1 MENLTPNQ
9 KETILKFIGDY
20 NETNLRATGRTTRI
34 VDNTIQE
41 MFNNPNEWVFV
52 CDHYPT
58 RLATVRV
65 VDLIRRR
72 LQYEHK
78 LEIDARATEYGYEVK
93 LKNYKKH
100 SEDIANRKLQILDEM
115 LETIKEQQIL
125 DKILEILNSQSNS

>member
-1 MENLTPNQ
+1 MEDLNPKNQ
-9 KETILKFIGDY
+9 QENILKLIGEY

-34 VDNTIQE
+34 VDDTIQK

-100 SEDIANRKLQILDEM
+100 SEDIANRKLQILDE
-115 LETIKEQQIL
+115 
-125 DKILEILNSQSNS
+125 ILEILKSQFNS